1 MISWFRAAYRDKS
14 AADVHSQRWV
24 ILIILCLCLTV
35 TGIDNTILNVAVP
48 SIVRELGARGSQL
61 QWLID
66 AYTIVFAGTLL
77 TMGTLGDKYGRKL
90 AMSLGL
96 ILFGG
101 FSLMA
106 ALSQSS
112 TQLIAARALMGLGG
126 ALIFPT
132 TLSILTNTF
141 DGAER
146 ARAIGIWAG
155 VSGVGVAIGPLLGG
169 LLLEHFW
176 WGSVFLINVPVC
188 ATALIVGQFVLPNS
202 RDPESSRFDLLGA
215 LFSILGLAGV
225 LFAIIEAPNDG
236 WGSPGVIAGF
246 VLGFAFLGAFI
257 WWELH
262 TSHPMLELRFFRN
275 PRFSAAS
282 STIMLVYFA
291 LFGSTFLLTEYFQ
304 FVLGYSPLKSGAMT
318 GAVAIGLIVAAPNA
332 PRLVR
337 LWGTKVVVVLGLS
350 TLAAMLFCYTSGTLM
365 SNALTGWLV
374 RMIYGAG
381 LGLVVAPCTESIMGS
396 LPKER
401 AGVGSAVNDT
411 TRQVGGALGVAILGS
426 ILAARYHSLIASA
439 TGVSASVK
447 SSAHDSIGKGIEA
460 AKAATNPATANQI
473 ATLAKDSFLS
483 AQRVAYIIAALV
495 VCCAIGV
502 TAKWLPAR
510 APSVEEM
517 EKVDEQPIALV
528 EQGLAGV
535 ELQ

>member
-1 MISWFRAAYRDKS
+1 MVHWFRAAYRDKT
-14 AADVHSQRWV
+14 AEDVHSQRWV

-48 SIVRELGARGSQL
+48 SIVRELGAKGSQL

-66 AYTIVFAGTLL
+66 AYTIVFAGLLL
-77 TMGTLGDKYGRKL
+77 TMGILGDKYGRKL
-90 AMSLGL
+90 AMSMGL
-96 ILFGG
+96 IFFGG
-101 FSLMA
+101 FSLLA
-106 ALSQSS
+106 ALAQSS
-112 TQLIAARALMGLGG
+112 SQLIAARALMGLGG

-146 ARAIGIWAG
+146 AKAIGIWAG
-155 VSGVGVAIGPLLGG
+155 VSGVGVAVGPLLGG

-188 ATALIVGQFVLPNS
+188 AAALIVGQFVLPNS
-202 RDPESSRFDLLGA
+202 RDPAGHKLDIVGA
-215 LFSILGLAGV
+215 LFSIAGLSGV
-225 LFAIIEAPNDG
+225 LFAIIEAPDTG
-236 WGSPGVIAGF
+236 WGSGRVIAGF
-246 VLGFAFLGAFI
+246 ILGFCFLGAFI
-257 WWELH
+257 WWELR
-262 TSHPMLELRFFRN
+262 TAHPMLELRFFRN

-332 PRLVR
+332 PKLVHR
-337 LWGTKVVVVLGLS
+337 WGTKLVVVTGLS

-365 SNALTGWLV
+365 SNYVTGWLV

-426 ILAARYHSLIASA
+426 ILAARYHSLVAGASGVPASA
-439 TGVSASVK
+439 KTAV
-447 SSAHDSIGKGIEA
+447 HDSIGKAIEA
-460 AKAATNPATANQI
+460 AKGADAATAHQI
-473 ATLAKDSFLS
+473 TTLAKESFLS
-483 AQRVAYIIAALV
+483 AQRVAYVIAALV
-495 VCCAIGV
+495 VCCAIFV
-502 TAKWLPAR
+502 TAKWLPAK
-510 APSVEEM
+510 APSEDEI
-517 EKVDEQPIALV
+517 EKIADQPIALV
-528 EQGLAGV
+528 EQGLARV

>member
-1 MISWFRAAYRDKS
+1 MVHWFRAAYRDKT
-14 AADVHSQRWV
+14 AEDVHSQRWV
-24 ILIILCLCLTV
+24 ILVILCLCLAV

-48 SIVRELGARGSQL
+48 SIVRGLGAKGSQL

-66 AYTIVFAGTLL
+66 AYTIVFAGLLL
-77 TMGTLGDKYGRKL
+77 TMGTLGDKFGRKL

-96 ILFGG
+96 IFFGG
-101 FSLMA
+101 FSLLA
-106 ALSQSS
+106 SLAQSS
-112 TQLIAARALMGLGG
+112 SQLIAARALMGLGG

-141 DGAER
+141 DGSER
-146 ARAIGIWAG
+146 AKAIGIWAG

-169 LLLEHFW
+169 FLLEHFW

-188 ATALIVGQFVLPNS
+188 AAALIVGQFVLPNS
-202 RDPESSRFDLLGA
+202 RDPAAHKFDVLGA

-225 LFAIIEAPNDG
+225 LFAIIEAPDKG
-236 WGSPGVIAGF
+236 WGSADVIAGF
-246 VLGFAFLGAFI
+246 VAGFFCLGAFI
-257 WWELH
+257 WWELR
-262 TSHPMLELRFFRN
+262 TAHPMLELRFFRN

-291 LFGSTFLLTEYFQ
+291 LFGSTFLLTQYFQ

-318 GAVAIGLIVAAPNA
+318 GAVAIGLIIAAPNA
-332 PRLVR
+332 PRLVK

-350 TLAAMLFCYTSGTLM
+350 TLATMLFCYTSGTLM
-365 SNALTGWLV
+365 SNTITGWLV
-374 RMIYGAG
+374 RMVYGAG

-426 ILAARYHSLIASA
+426 VLAARYHSLVSGAA
-439 TGVSASVK
+439 GVPGSVRA
-447 SSAHDSIGKGIEA
+447 SAHDSIGKAIEA
-460 AKAATNPATANQI
+460 TKGADAATAHQI
-473 ATLAKDSFLS
+473 TTLAKESFLS
-483 AQRVAYIIAALV
+483 GVRIAYISAALV
-495 VCCAIGV
+495 VCCAIVV

-510 APSVEEM
+510 APSEDEL
-517 EKVDEQPIALV
+517 EKIADQPIALV
-528 EQGLAGV
+528 EEGLARV

>member
-1 MISWFRAAYRDKS
+1 MTGWFRAAYRDKT
-14 AADVHSQRWV
+14 AEDVHSQRWL
-24 ILIILCLCLTV
+24 ILLILCLCLTV

-48 SIVRELGARGSQL
+48 SIVRELGAKGSQL

-66 AYTIVFAGTLL
+66 AYTIVFAGLLL

-90 AMSLGL
+90 AMSMGL
-96 ILFGG
+96 IFFGG
-101 FSLMA
+101 FSLLA
-106 ALSQSS
+106 ALAQSS
-112 TQLIAARALMGLGG
+112 SELIAARALMGLGG

-141 DGAER
+141 NGAER
-146 ARAIGIWAG
+146 AKAIGIWAG
-155 VSGVGVAIGPLLGG
+155 VSGVGIAIGPLLGG

-202 RDPESSRFDLLGA
+202 RDPADHKLDIVGA
-215 LFSILGLAGV
+215 MCSIIGLAGV
-225 LFAIIEAPNDG
+225 LFAIIEAPDRG
-236 WGSPGVIAGF
+236 WGSGDVLAGF
-246 VLGFAFLGAFI
+246 VVGFGFLAAFI
-257 WWELH
+257 WWELR
-262 TSHPMLELRFFRN
+262 TAHPMLELRFFRN

-318 GAVAIGLIVAAPNA
+318 GAVAIGLIAAAPNA
-332 PRLVR
+332 PRLVNR
-337 LWGTKVVVVLGLS
+337 IGTKLVVVLGLS
-350 TLAAMLFCYTSGTLM
+350 TLAAMLFCYTSNTLM
-365 SNALTGWLV
+365 SNTVTGWLV

-381 LGLVVAPCTESIMGS
+381 LGLTVAPCTESIMGS

-426 ILAARYHSLIASA
+426 ILAARYHSLVAGAS
-439 TGVSASVK
+439 GVPAAVK
-447 SSAHDSIGKGIEA
+447 ARAHDSIGKAIEA
-460 AKAATNPATANQI
+460 AKGTHAATARQI
-473 ATLAKDSFLS
+473 TTLAKHSFLS
-483 AQRVAYIIAALV
+483 GSRMAYTAAALV
-495 VCCAIGV
+495 VCCAVFV

-510 APSVEEM
+510 APSEDEL
-517 EKVDEQPIALV
+517 EKIADQPIALV